1 MITYSVINTNAYK
14 RLMEKELQNLQIT
27 LMHHEENIERLSK
40 ELHTQQQ
47 ENWRIL
53 ERLDLLEKKLQ
64 TLSPSLVASEKEETP
79 PPHY

>member
-14 RLMEKELQNLQIT
+14 RLMEKELQNLQVT
-27 LMHHEENIERLSK
+27 LMHHEETIERLSK
-40 ELHTQQQ
+40 ELHVQQQ

-53 ERLDLLEKKLQ
+53 ERLDLLEKRLQ
-64 TLSPSLVASEKEETP
+64 ALSPSLVASENEEAP